1 MHSTCTKTQ
10 VEEDTSRSRRIN
22 RMPPIAAVGTNP
34 FDDDGEGDTSIH
46 FRINAGTPAATSA
59 AAATATSTARVS
71 MSTSTST
78 STGVSNAV
86 QADTSIDFDDNDHM
100 PIMNSGT
107 STGNTNLEDDND
119 PLSDGLPVEASWQYL
134 GDLPYRRI
142 PIYSNVKWGE
152 TAETVTTTTTETEFG
167 LASFPPS
174 FREQLQRTD
183 LMDARDL
190 HELLTTSTITKV
202 AGCPHGG
209 PIATVTLPIL
219 GGAIKVAQLRILTNN
234 GLHLASINLPPNNTS
249 RSYSA
254 SDVMMIGF
262 TNRTILI
269 VLLRDSLCLTYDL
282 KGEPVLPPFH
292 ILPSGEGKGSELL
305 QASIF
310 EGGVAVLSIKMQSAI
325 VELLDENDDPSY
337 ANAAHLGARR
347 ILPST
352 NNSVAGRASG
362 EMFGGGPHATHPQQ
376 PCNYA
381 ICTPLPTAAF
391 GKDNMY
397 SYVAIAVLPRYHTT
411 SRHPEVFLS
420 TSDNSVVVVNTVTT
434 DITDVN
440 CRARIQ
446 APIVAMSF
454 APNGRFLAC
463 FTQSSI
469 LTVISTSFE
478 TKVLDFDT
486 SEGSHSAP
494 QDMQWCGED
503 SVVLHWKK
511 LGVLMVGP
519 YGDWLRF
526 PYESAENLHIVPEVD
541 CCRVVTDHCVELL
554 QRVPP
559 ATAALL
565 RIGSIEPSAMLL
577 DASDAFSAGSPS
589 SDEAAR
595 AITRSGMLLEA
606 IETCADAATREY
618 DVVTQKRLLR
628 AASYGMHFSC
638 KDPDQ
643 ATIMGGSVLT
653 NNGDDDVMPSD
664 VAIKFVAAAQKLRVM
679 NALRDPRVGLVLT
692 NAQYE
697 HVTPTGVVAR
707 LVAINRPALATAI
720 SKYLAL
726 PNNVQLY
733 ARSAKAAAFV
743 ASDTAHSDAETAE
756 AAIKIIKEDQDDAAV
771 CSGGYASVALAA
783 GKAGRPGVANLLLML
798 ESSVADKV
806 PALISTGNF
815 ADAMAVATA
824 SRDAEFIFF
833 TLMEYEKACMASAI
847 DVTAGQN
854 TFVGTVINKFTAEG
868 FDTLRRY
875 LETMPDVKNVM
886 NLLLR
891 AQRSVDAGSTMAKKA
906 FDPNNELSDRIKCL
920 AEASRLFSL
929 GKETGFQKQCT
940 DEHMDLIKD
949 QEVLR
954 TKYGSV
960 DVAPSGSSL
969 TDTMVAV
976 MRHAATNKRE
986 SHRLLADVDKLAKK
1000 FRVPEKRL
1008 WHIKVKAL
1016 AGSEQWPQLRVLGDS
1031 KAKPPIGFKP
1041 FAMAAITG
1049 KQPVTE
1055 IMRYIERVTSPEERY
1070 DLFCEATLWKRALDE
1085 AGKLRDPR
1093 RVSNVR
1099 SSCNSAEVQRL
1110 ADELLNRLS
1119 TM

>member
-1 MHSTCTKTQ
+1 MVPT
-10 VEEDTSRSRRIN
+10 
-22 RMPPIAAVGTNP
+22 GTNP
-34 FDDDGEGDTSIH
+34 FDDEVEGSGDTSGH
-46 FRINAGTPAATSA
+46 YRINATTAA
-59 AAATATSTARVS
+59 
-71 MSTSTST
+71 
-78 STGVSNAV
+78 NA
-86 QADTSIDFDDNDHM
+86 SITFEGDHNTVTTQSFDNDYQYNNHN
-100 PIMNSGT
+100 PADSNDYSL
-107 STGNTNLEDDND
+107 NLNRNFEHEQEHQ
-119 PLSDGLPVEASWQYL
+119 PLSDELPVEGSWQYL

-152 TAETVTTTTTETEFG
+152 TVAASATVTASGIAKNPTETDFG

-174 FREQLQRTD
+174 FREQLQRSD

-190 HELLTTSTITKV
+190 HELLITSTVTKV

-219 GGAIKVAQLRILTNN
+219 AGAIKVAELRILTNA
-234 GLHLASINLPPNNTS
+234 GAHLASIDLPPKNLS

-262 TNRTILI
+262 TNRTILL
-269 VLLRDSLCLTYDL
+269 VLFRDSLCLTYDL
-282 KGEPVLPPFH
+282 KGEPVLAPFH
-292 ILPSGEGKGSELL
+292 VLPSGEGKGSELL

-310 EGGVAVLSIKMQSAI
+310 EGGVAVLSLKMQSAI

-347 ILPST
+347 ISPST
-352 NNSVAGRASG
+352 NNSVAGRAAG
-362 EMFGGGPHATHPQQ
+362 EMFGGADVQ
-376 PCNYA
+376 PSNYA

-391 GKDNMY
+391 AKDNVY
-397 SYVAIAVLPRYHTT
+397 SYVAIAVLSRLHTT

-434 DITDVN
+434 DISDVN

-606 IETCADAATREY
+606 IETCADAATREC

-628 AASYGMHFSC
+628 AASYGMHFSY

-643 ATIMGGSVLT
+643 ATVMGGSVLT
-653 NNGDDDVMPSD
+653 NDGDDDVMPFD
-664 VAIKFVAAAQKLRVM
+664 IAIKFVAAARKLRVM
-679 NALRDPRVGLVLT
+679 NGLRDPRVGLVLT
-692 NAQYE
+692 TAQYD
-697 HVTPTGVVAR
+697 HVTPAGVVAR

-720 SKYLAL
+720 SKYLDL

-756 AAIKIIKEDQDDAAV
+756 AAIKIINEDQDDAAV
-771 CSGGYASVALAA
+771 NCGGYASVALAA

-833 TLMEYEKACMASAI
+833 TLMEYEKACMASAP
-847 DVTAGQN
+847 DVVAGQN
-854 TFVGTVINKFTAEG
+854 TFIGTVINKFTPEG

-875 LETMPDVKNVM
+875 LETMPEVKNVM

-891 AQRSVDAGSTMAKKA
+891 AQRSIDAGSTMARKA
-906 FDPNNELSDRIKCL
+906 FDRNNEPSDKIKCL
-920 AEASRLFSL
+920 VEASRLFSL

-940 DEHMDLIKD
+940 DEHIDLIKD

-954 TKYGSV
+954 TKYGSP
-960 DVAPSGSSL
+960 DVAPNGSSL
-969 TDTMVAV
+969 AETMGAV
-976 MRHAATNKRE
+976 LRHAAANKRE
-986 SHRLLADVDKLAKK
+986 SHRLLGDVDKLAKK

-1016 AGSEQWPQLRVLGDS
+1016 AESQQWPQLRALGDS

-1041 FAMAAITG
+1041 FAMAAIMG
-1049 KQPVTE
+1049 KQPVSE
-1055 IMRYIERVTSPEERY
+1055 IMRYIERVTSSEERF
-1070 DLFCEATLWKRALDE
+1070 DLFFEANLWKRALDE
-1085 AGKLRDPR
+1085 AGKLRDSR
-1093 RVSNVR
+1093 RVTNVR